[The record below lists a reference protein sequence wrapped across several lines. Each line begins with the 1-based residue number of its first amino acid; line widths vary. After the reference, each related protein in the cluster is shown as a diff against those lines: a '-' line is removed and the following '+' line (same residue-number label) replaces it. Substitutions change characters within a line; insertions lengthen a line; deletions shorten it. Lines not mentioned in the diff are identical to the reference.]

1 MCKKQVRTSFVLR
14 WYWKT
19 EAGCSG
25 VFPGVVRFLKTEHA
39 YNFAVFKNRAS
50 PRFLRTELGFCTQE
64 NCMGGTKEI
73 KGVKKDAPLIYN

>member
-25 VFPGVVRFLKTEHA
+25 VFPGMVRFLQTEHA
-39 YNFAVFKNRAS
+39 YNFAVFINRAS
-50 PRFLRTELGFCTQE
+50 PRFLRTELGLYAGKLY
-64 NCMGGTKEI
+64 GGTKEI
-73 KGVKKDAPLIYN
+73 KGVKKDALLIYN